1 MNTQL
6 TRQLAALGMALLMN
20 GIIAGGVAYLLSA
33 QVAHAQSAAV
43 RLAAA

>member
-1 MNTQL
+1 MKTQV

-20 GIIAGGVAYLLSA
+20 GVIAGAVAYLFSA
-33 QVAHAQSAAV
+33 QVADAQSVAI